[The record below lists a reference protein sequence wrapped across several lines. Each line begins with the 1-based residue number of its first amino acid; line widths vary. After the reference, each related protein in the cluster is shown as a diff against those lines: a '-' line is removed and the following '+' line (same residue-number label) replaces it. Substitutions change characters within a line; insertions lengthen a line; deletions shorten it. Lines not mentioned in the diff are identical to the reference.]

1 MKKCLTASILAAEAA
16 AFGMLLLLFFLN
28 TNKPYLLMIPVVG
41 VIGSYMVFVALLRK
55 RKAVPLLITL
65 PLLSG
70 ALIAVLVIGL
80 LSILSI

>member
-41 VIGSYMVFVALLRK
+41 VIGSYMGFVALLRK
-55 RKAVPLLITL
+55 RKAVPLLIAL
-65 PLLSG
+65 SLLSG